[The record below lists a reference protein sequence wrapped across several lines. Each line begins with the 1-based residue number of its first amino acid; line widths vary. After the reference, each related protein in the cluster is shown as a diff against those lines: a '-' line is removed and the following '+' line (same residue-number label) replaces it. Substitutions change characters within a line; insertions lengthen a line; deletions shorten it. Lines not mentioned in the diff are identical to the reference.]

1 MNLNSKG
8 FTVYAISQE
17 NSWKWQIILPS
28 GCSLTSN
35 YLYKTAKQATTA
47 GKNWIA
53 REAAFSAID
62 ECLLEFCH
70 FHKIDREEY
79 RNLMD
84 SLVSLTH

>member
-1 MNLNSKG
+1 MHLNGKG

-35 YLYKTAKQATTA
+35 HLYKTAKQATNA

-62 ECLLEFCH
+62 ECLSELCH
-70 FHKIDREEY
+70 SQKIDCQEY
-79 RNLMD
+79 GNLMD
-84 SLVSLTH
+84 SVVSLTH